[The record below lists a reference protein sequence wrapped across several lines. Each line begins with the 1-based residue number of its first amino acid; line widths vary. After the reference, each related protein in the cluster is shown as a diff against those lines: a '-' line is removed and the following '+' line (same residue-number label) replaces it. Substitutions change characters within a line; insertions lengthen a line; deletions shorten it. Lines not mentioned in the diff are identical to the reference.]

1 MCNETCTDG
10 DKSITRDPDSAL
22 KLIKEPDRIWL
33 PRRNES
39 GGMIDI
45 CRFLSPSPPCFPLST
60 SISDRRD
67 HRVRLTVI
75 YHVIPVR
82 AIRPQR
88 SKVRVHVRTGET
100 CSSDLRA
107 ARKLIG
113 PRIDACSPLNLHT
126 APFYSFYS
134 RSSLP
139 LLIKRRKRGKR
150 HGLETINF
158 FERPHSVN
166 SWLRF
171 V

>member
-1 MCNETCTDG
+1 MLIGTISSRFSNLSTAINNKTGDTMCNETCTDG

-88 SKVRVHVRTGET
+88 SGVRVHVRTGET

-113 PRIDACSPLNLHT
+113 PRIDACSPAEPPHRLV
-126 APFYSFYS
+126 
-134 RSSLP
+134 
-139 LLIKRRKRGKR
+139 LLVLFQI
-150 HGLETINF
+150 
-158 FERPHSVN
+158 
-166 SWLRF
+166 F
-171 V
+171 VAVVD